1 MKWRIILDEVSAKHG
16 ISVEAIKG
24 RCLRRPTVAAR
35 WEAWARIRTET
46 RFSLRQ
52 IARLTGGFDHR
63 AVNKA
68 CKKMGVA

>member
-1 MKWRIILDEVSAKHG
+1 MKWRIILDEVSAKHRVP
-16 ISVEAIKG
+16 VEAIKG
-24 RCLRRPTVAAR
+24 CCRRKATIAAR
-35 WEAWARIRTET
+35 WEVWARIRTET